1 MKRNAHTANSSLNE
15 TNNNNNNNNSSK
27 RCCIEKDNKNCVA
40 SNSLTASS
48 STIDNISCSLV
59 SSSTSTDLLNMEEN
73 METLISMGFT
83 DRELN
88 RKALNKAG
96 NDIGEAVTY
105 LTGSTFFTDDSI
117 IPNES
122 RSTST
127 FIGPL
132 TKEEME
138 HQQQHQQQQIVA
150 LDNNSNVSSDD
161 LSMNN
166 SNSFTTSA
174 FLDLET
180 KVYGDNWSIPYKREE
195 VLGRCLLSATKLAI
209 AGIADQDEHCKK
221 FMEILIPDAFRKL
234 QCSHHVNNWGVEVQL
249 GVFDM
254 VQLLIDLIAARLSYF
269 PVPIQLLETLAIL
282 FDHDSVFQ
290 RKHKSKPYDRS
301 LYDKQ
306 LGDRILANSSSSTFS
321 VYNRNEPY
329 GWLCEIINR
338 FVLKDGIQNLKE
350 QFKCEQPLTAIEYNA
365 LLSPFVNCMD
375 YIFVEKY
382 RQLFSEHI
390 EQALDYIKNLKEED
404 FKAKSTNSI
413 FELLTTL
420 RKICSVVWTNRLE
433 QVEELHLN
441 LLLKMVALSNFNAKM
456 NSLKE
461 LAKIIESCTSNIQ
474 SISKASIPRDIVSEW
489 VIEHSILSKALE
501 GNIDQNQYVEKVRTL
516 MDFIAPRI
524 LKEDIETIWKMQHG
538 RSLVAVDH
546 LFTLIASA
554 AAKFNL
560 EQLNHL
566 IGFIHSS
573 WKTETILIQEKLIE
587 LLGAIGR
594 ECQKDSAARVLE
606 VLWDMVHEDRLSRS
620 MLDHLLHCHLRVFS
634 EGRSP
639 YDALKRDYCLKCMTD
654 LQRKQ
659 GWLVPAIKHLYDLLR
674 HDSTNTFKRSE
685 PDLISLLVNKHDVIS
700 ALIQSLST
708 CQLDV
713 WNKTHGHVTIDTLV
727 DGRFTHEES
736 IKTHLDLL
744 SFLLKKGNLYL
755 ILKRSE
761 ELWDTLITNE
771 NASTFDRELGLN
783 WFITCV
789 EDLSRD
795 SQMALFEK
803 RVSKLDPIHLSPK
816 GYACFKL
823 YFERCNLERWSQSR
837 SFNYNSNTS
846 TSSNNEMLDYQCIDE
861 LWNII
866 LCVGDDNL
874 ANDATR
880 FLLDLY
886 YTKQPNRTRRPAA
899 QSLHECFLKEVY
911 TRLSSL
917 LIYSVPPSILL
928 TPNIEEYYKSLKTYG
943 EQLITLDNSIILN
956 ESSINIDHQLWLQ
969 KIERLFMITEE
980 YIHIVEH
987 EHSPTAHITSFQG
1000 LEYQIKIV
1008 LGELGKINCPYDIVI
1023 VHSNDTLEMLRSRL
1037 GLHYKVPTHDIHISI
1052 QNTRPLPPSY
1062 DHLGPINNAI
1072 ALPSNSSS
1080 SSSTN
1085 MINNNNN
1092 NSILGLWLN
1101 SKYLYQVH
1109 ITPGTTV
1116 YIKILGNNTYNQSL
1130 MKANNTEPIRLYL
1143 SHTSINI
1150 DNDNLTRLIPSNMM
1164 AENPKVYDVLYK
1176 LSYLNNKNI
1185 HNRIRNILR
1194 LMPSDIRI
1202 VDLLDLVS
1210 IRAAN
1215 VSSTNERRQ
1224 STETMNNQ
1232 QQQINPKQ
1240 AIEYVFNFDE
1250 CNLIKILYNLEILSS
1265 KILPLSNNIGIKQ
1278 SSKLFRQ
1285 DFIEQSGVEFLF
1297 KLLQSLNY
1305 FINDDYQYS
1314 LCQEITILIL
1324 QLIQLLLCG
1333 NNQQDDIIL
1342 SRPTSP
1348 IAVTAN
1354 DNVLDTIDFDFQ
1366 ATIEHLQFD
1375 EFVGQIKQLIFL
1387 CWAAA
1392 AGNIRLQEQILTIK
1406 EQVKLDRYTLLQ
1418 QINGNVFCRNSSKNS
1433 TSSDSSINT
1442 NNNTNN
1448 NNNNI
1453 QNTVQFGICVKKD
1466 SILPLD
1472 SEIAEKIIDIV
1483 MFCFEKRPEFIA
1495 TFLIQPFFADFL
1507 LEILISTSS
1516 REVRQCALRNIIR
1529 LCKIETSACDI
1540 RAVIHQILLK
1550 ARLPLWPSSAT
1561 TRSANQK
1568 LLSQSIE
1575 YFDLRC
1581 QLTENL
1587 TKQMQIILN
1596 IDAKQILTNEFNW
1609 LSSYTVS
1616 TTSNELRTI
1625 DNILFIGHLRFIRTL
1640 LTCETI
1646 NKIEFGIDFIRLI
1659 IDQFLFP
1666 ASKRMSCPIVSTNND
1681 NDSLDDSVP
1690 EPKCSTSESRLA
1702 AYDVLVE
1709 LVRNCRTNLKIVVDD
1724 LINLHHRPILE
1735 KQTEW
1740 EFMPQVNPRAPCG
1753 LVGLYNGGA
1762 TCYMNSILQ
1771 QLYMLPQIS
1780 EHILSVPDDLDNTNE
1795 TNKTGD
1801 SSLFYQLQQVFGH
1814 LMESKMQYYAPE
1826 SLWKVFRLW
1835 GQEINVREQ
1844 QDAFDFFTAMTD
1856 QIDEYLKSMKQEE
1869 IFRKQFEGIFCNQM
1883 ICTNGCRHRYEG
1895 EEKFMALNVAVKV
1908 DSLNESLNQFV
1919 KGELLDGNN
1928 AYFCAKCQ
1936 EKRTTIKRLCI
1947 KKLPPLLCIQMK
1959 RFGFDWE
1966 NNRALKFDDYF
1977 KFPLVLNME
1986 PYTLDG
1992 VNKRESFVEHDD
2004 ITDSTNNDSL
2014 INTATTSDS
2023 KSVPRSVSSTNMPTI
2038 NYELIGIVIHS
2049 GQANAGHYY
2058 SFIKDIRRRQ
2068 TNNTNQW
2075 YRFND
2080 LTVEEIQLTE
2090 QMLEEEC
2097 FGGTFRVQKDNNNS
2111 SEERTRFWNA
2121 YMLIY
2126 QCIEPSKLLPP
2137 PLPVSSSPNTT
2148 RSSRHLPGTA
2158 VRINRSNQRD
2168 SLSQLADLVVRSEN
2182 SDLFKIEKPLI
2193 PSRVLAC
2200 VKDENLEFLKNRDTY
2215 CDDYFQFIYKLSKIC
2230 FDDMN
2235 IPYDMEIIETD
2246 NDETSYELCT
2256 KLALNFL
2263 FNTHLRTH
2271 RRLRKDNLQQWIQL
2285 LGRLFTKNSTS
2296 CTIFYELL
2304 FEKNDYGLKL
2314 YLLDCPIDDIRYI
2327 FEQICENILQA
2338 TYFHILE
2345 KNQHIHETNI
2355 NDNHETLIINIDNNL
2370 LLLMKKFIEQLI
2382 NLLDKYVVEQ
2392 IKHSQAYF
2400 QLIYSYMKINKNSI
2414 NYLLELNIFTR
2425 LMNFLLGENIDTRR
2439 WNSGQAKEFGIIH
2452 EIIARLTLA
2461 CNLNKD
2467 IFNEQNIELK
2477 NQMETYFYGHWANR
2491 YLKEIC
2497 YAFQEISPSQLTCTV
2512 QLIEILAL
2520 NNQSFS
2526 EQLIKIILQS
2536 IVQAH
2541 TNDLKSLFKFLS
2553 YILLVDDSLQT
2564 KRLQLVFEGINES
2577 GNGDNCQ
2584 HFTGLYSLIRTSI
2597 ESEQRRAYQTV
2608 KFLINLSNRHSS
2620 CKDYF
2625 SSTANQW
2632 EFAINW
2638 LKQQMQ
2644 TSWQWSPAQNVSNE
2658 DTDTRSFQ
2666 RTRSAQFT
2674 LEQAQS
2680 LLQQTTISNNDTST
2694 NELMELND
2702 TQSQSS
2708 SQSTLVGIE

>member
-1 MKRNAHTANSSLNE
+1 MKRNAHTANSSLTE
-15 TNNNNNNNNSSK
+15 PVNNNSSK
-27 RCCIEKDNKNCVA
+27 RSCTQKETKNCVA
-40 SNSLTASS
+40 SNSSTASS
-48 STIDNISCSLV
+48 SSLDNISCSIV
-59 SSSTSTDLLNMEEN
+59 SSSTSSELLNMEEN
-73 METLISMGFT
+73 MESLIAMGFT
-83 DRELN
+83 NRELN
-88 RKALNKAG
+88 RSALTKAN
-96 NDIGEAVTY
+96 NDISEAITY
-105 LTGSTFFTDDSI
+105 LTNPTYTNDDVI

-122 RSTST
+122 PPPPSIPA

-132 TKEEME
+132 TKEQVDQQQQ
-138 HQQQHQQQQIVA
+138 QQQHMVSSN
-150 LDNNSNVSSDD
+150 NNSSISSDD
-161 LSMNN
+161 LSMTNP
-166 SNSFTTSA
+166 NSFTTNA

-180 KVYGDNWSIPYKREE
+180 KVYGDNWSIPYKRDE
-195 VLGRCLLSATKLAI
+195 VLGRCLLSATKLAL
-209 AGIADQDEHCKK
+209 AGTADQDEHCKK

-254 VQLLIDLIAARLSYF
+254 VELLVDLIAARLSYT
-269 PVPIQLLETLAIL
+269 PVPVQLLETLAIL

-290 RKHKSKPYDRS
+290 RKHKSKPYDRL

-306 LGDRILANSSSSTFS
+306 PSERLLASSPPSSTFS

-329 GWLCEIINR
+329 GWLCQIINR
-338 FVLKDGIQNLKE
+338 FVSKDGIQNLKK
-350 QFKCEQPLTAIEYNA
+350 QFKADQPLTALEYNA

-375 YIFVEKY
+375 YIVVDKY
-382 RQLFSEHI
+382 RQLFSDHV
-390 EQALDYIKNLKEED
+390 EQALDYVKNLKDED
-404 FKAKSTNSI
+404 FKAKSTNST
-413 FELLTTL
+413 FELLSTL
-420 RKICSVVWTNRLE
+420 RKICSVVWSSRLG
-433 QVEELHLN
+433 QVEELHLK

-461 LAKIIESCTSNIQ
+461 LAKIIECCTSNIQ
-474 SISKASIPRDIVSEW
+474 SISKASISRDTVSEW
-489 VIEHSILSKALE
+489 IIEYSILSKALE

-524 LKEDIETIWKMQHG
+524 LKEDIETIWQMQHG

-566 IGFIHSS
+566 IDLIYNS
-573 WKTETILIQEKLIE
+573 WKTETILIQEKLID
-587 LLGAIGR
+587 LLGSIGR

-606 VLWDMVHEDRLSRS
+606 VLWDMAHEDRLSRS
-620 MLDHLLHCHLRVFS
+620 MLEHLLHCHLRVFS

-659 GWLVPAIKHLYDLLR
+659 GWLVPAIKHLYELLR

-685 PDLISLLVNKHDVIS
+685 QDLISLLVNKHDLIS

-713 WNKTHGHVTIDTLV
+713 WNKTHGNVTIDTLV

-761 ELWDTLITNE
+761 ELWDTLISNE
-771 NASTFDRELGLN
+771 HVSSFDHELGLN
-783 WFITCV
+783 WFITCS
-789 EDLSRD
+789 EDLNRD
-795 SQMALFEK
+795 SQLALFEK
-803 RVSKLDPIHLSPK
+803 RVSKLDPIHLTQK

-837 SFNYNSNTS
+837 NYNYSSSTS
-846 TSSNNEMLDYQCIDE
+846 TSSDNEILEYKCVDE

-874 ANDATR
+874 ANEATR

-886 YTKQPNRTRRPAA
+886 YSKQPNRTRRPAA

-917 LIYSVPPSILL
+917 LRSAVPPSDCL
-928 TPNIEEYYKSLKTYG
+928 TPKLEEYYKSLRTYG
-943 EQLITLDNSIILN
+943 EQLVV
-956 ESSINIDHQLWLQ
+956 IDHPSNPQTESNVKIDHNLWLQ
-969 KIERLFMITEE
+969 KIERLLMITEE
-980 YIHIVEH
+980 YIHAVER
-987 EHSPTAHITSFQG
+987 ERSPTAHIASFHG

-1008 LGELGKINCPYDIVI
+1008 LGELGKNNCPYDIAV

-1037 GLHYKVPTHDIHISI
+1037 STHYKVSASDIHISI
-1052 QNTRPLPPSY
+1052 QNTRPLPSTY
-1062 DHLGPINNAI
+1062 DHLSSINNAI
-1072 ALPSNSSS
+1072 ALPSS
-1080 SSSTN
+1080 SSSTSPSSTTSSST
-1085 MINNNNN
+1085 NNTV
-1092 NSILGLWLN
+1092 LGSWLN
-1101 SKYLYQVH
+1101 NKYLYQVH
-1109 ITPGTTV
+1109 ISPGTTV
-1116 YIKILGNNTYNQSL
+1116 YIKFLGSSSNQLIKVNNS
-1130 MKANNTEPIRLYL
+1130 EPVRLYL
-1143 SHTSINI
+1143 THAAQ
-1150 DNDNLTRLIPSNMM
+1150 NLDSDHLTPSNMIS
-1164 AENPKVYDVLYK
+1164 ENLKVYDILYK
-1176 LSYLNNKNI
+1176 LSYLNKKNI
-1185 HNRIRNILR
+1185 HNRIRNLLR
-1194 LMPSDIRI
+1194 LMLSDIRI
-1202 VDLLDLVS
+1202 VDLLDLIS
-1210 IRAAN
+1210 TRAAN
-1215 VSSTNERRQ
+1215 ACINERRQ
-1224 STETMNNQ
+1224 SNENVNN
-1232 QQQINPKQ
+1232 QQINPKQ
-1240 AIEYVFNFDE
+1240 AIEHVFNFDDSS
-1250 CNLIKILYNLEILSS
+1250 LIKILYNLEILSS
-1265 KILPLSNNIGIKQ
+1265 KISPLASNIGTKQ

-1297 KLLQSLNY
+1297 KLLQSLNH
-1305 FINDDYQYS
+1305 FIHDDYQYS
-1314 LCQEITILIL
+1314 LCEEMTILIL

-1333 NNQQDDIIL
+1333 TNANQTEEVHL

-1348 IAVTAN
+1348 VAVSAN
-1354 DNVLDTIDFDFQ
+1354 DNVMDTIDFDFQ
-1366 ATIEHLQFD
+1366 ATVEHLQFE
-1375 EFVGQIKQLIFL
+1375 EFVGQVKQLIFL

-1392 AGNIRLQEQILTIK
+1392 AGNIRLQEQSLTIK
-1406 EQVKLDRYTLLQ
+1406 EQVKLDRHVLLQ
-1418 QINGNVFCRNSSKNS
+1418 QINANVFSRNNSKNS
-1433 TSSDSSINT
+1433 SSSDSSV
-1442 NNNTNN
+1442 NNNV
-1448 NNNNI
+1448 
-1453 QNTVQFGICVKKD
+1453 QQTVQFGICVKKD

-1472 SEIAEKIIDIV
+1472 SEIAEKIIEII

-1495 TFLIQPFFADFL
+1495 TFLVQPFFADFL

-1529 LCKIETSACDI
+1529 LCKIQTSACDI
-1540 RAVIHQILLK
+1540 RAVIHQIILK
-1550 ARLPLWPSSAT
+1550 ARLPLWATSSAGA
-1561 TRSANQK
+1561 RGSNQK
-1568 LLSQSIE
+1568 LLAQSVE
-1575 YFDLRC
+1575 YFDIRC

-1587 TKQMQIILN
+1587 SKEMQKLLK

-1609 LSSYTVS
+1609 LSTYTVS
-1616 TTSNELRTI
+1616 STSNELRGI
-1625 DNILFIGHLRFIRTL
+1625 DNILFMGHLRFIRTL
-1640 LTCETI
+1640 LTCDNI
-1646 NKIEFGIDFIRLI
+1646 NKIEFGRDFIPLLI
-1659 IDQFLFP
+1659 EQFLFP
-1666 ASKRMSCPIVSTNND
+1666 ASKSMSLTIAATNTE
-1681 NDSLDDSVP
+1681 NDSVDDAVP

-1709 LVRNCRTNLKIVVDD
+1709 LVRNCRSNLKTVVED
-1724 LINLHHRPILE
+1724 LIKLHHRAILE

-1740 EFMPQVNPRAPCG
+1740 EFMPQVNPRASCG

-1780 EHILSVPDDLDNTNE
+1780 EHILSVQDDLENGNDSHKN
-1795 TNKTGD
+1795 GD
-1801 SSLFYQLQQVFGH
+1801 SGLFHQLQQVFGH
-1814 LMESKMQYYAPE
+1814 LMESKMQYYSPE
-1826 SLWKVFRLW
+1826 ALWKVFRLW
-1835 GQEINVREQ
+1835 GQEINIREQ

-1869 IFRKQFEGIFCNQM
+1869 VFRKNFEGIFCNQM

-1895 EEKFMALNVAVKV
+1895 EERFMALNVAVKV

-1919 KGELLDGNN
+1919 KGEVLDGNN

-1992 VNKRESFVEHDD
+1992 VNKRESFVEHED
-2004 ITDSTNNDSL
+2004 TTNNENL
-2014 INTATTSDS
+2014 INSSVLNTDENKSLPRTTGNLS
-2023 KSVPRSVSSTNMPTI
+2023 NGMPTI

-2058 SFIKDIRRRQ
+2058 SFIKDVRRRHS
-2068 TNNTNQW
+2068 NNTNQW

-2080 LTVEEIQLTE
+2080 TSVEEIQLTE

-2111 SEERTRFWNA
+2111 TEERTRFWNA

-2137 PLPVSSSPNTT
+2137 PAPVPSSPSGA
-2148 RSSRHLPGTA
+2148 RSSRHIPGSA
-2158 VRINRSNQRD
+2158 VRVHRPNQRD

-2182 SDLFKIEKPLI
+2182 TDLFKIEKPLI

-2215 CDDYFQFIYKLSKIC
+2215 CEDYFQFIYKICNIC
-2230 FDDMN
+2230 FADIN
-2235 IPYDMEIIETD
+2235 LPLDMEMIED
-2246 NDETSYELCT
+2246 DSDETSYDLCT

-2271 RRLRKDNLQQWIQL
+2271 RRLRKDSLQQWVQL
-2285 LGRLFTKNSTS
+2285 LARLFNKNPTS
-2296 CTIFYELL
+2296 CEIFYQLL
-2304 FEKNDYGLKL
+2304 HERKENGLKL
-2314 YLLDCPIDDIRYI
+2314 YLLDCPIEDIRYT
-2327 FEQICENILQA
+2327 FEQICEQVLQA
-2338 TYFHILE
+2338 TYLHLIE
-2345 KNQHIHETNI
+2345 KNAQIQATNL
-2355 NDNHETLIINIDNNL
+2355 NDNQETLIINVGYQL
-2370 LLLMKKFIEQLI
+2370 SSLMKQFIEQLI
-2382 NLLDKYVVEQ
+2382 SLFDKSVVEQ
-2392 IKHSQAYF
+2392 VKHSQAFF
-2400 QLIYSYMKINKNSI
+2400 QLIHSYIRINQDAI
-2414 NYLLELNIFTR
+2414 DYLLQLNTFSR
-2425 LMNFLLGENIDTRR
+2425 LMTFLLGDNIDARR

-2452 EIIARLTLA
+2452 EIIATLVLA
-2461 CNLNKD
+2461 CNLTADTFDEK
-2467 IFNEQNIELK
+2467 QLQLK
-2477 NQMETYFYGHWANR
+2477 NHMKTYFQGKWAAR

-2497 YAFQEISPSQLTCTV
+2497 YAFQEVSPSQLVRTIH
-2512 QLIEILAL
+2512 LMESLAF
-2520 NNQSFS
+2520 NNEFFS
-2526 EQLIKIILQS
+2526 EQLIRIILQS
-2536 IVQAH
+2536 IAQAH
-2541 TNDLKSLFKFLS
+2541 TNDMKSLFNFLS
-2553 YILLVDDSLQT
+2553 HILLIEDSLQS
-2564 KRLQLVFEGINES
+2564 KRIQLAFAGVNAQS
-2577 GNGDNCQ
+2577 NGDNFQ
-2584 HFTGLYSLIRTSI
+2584 IFNGLYSLIQISI
-2597 ESEQRRAYQTV
+2597 ENEQRRAYQAV
-2608 KFLINLSNRHSS
+2608 KFLINLSNRSNA
-2620 CKDYF
+2620 CKEYF
-2625 SSTANQW
+2625 SSTADQW

-2680 LLQQTTISNNDTST
+2680 LLQQTTAITSPTANNDVSTS
-2694 NELMELND
+2694 EAMDLND
-2702 TQSQSS
+2702 TPNQLSAN
-2708 SQSTLVGIE
+2708 IEVD